1 MGYLPD
7 RGALFG
13 SWLGADSVLLL
24 PAMLLWLAASILPAF
39 IARWSRQHARRVPWG
54 AIDLVAEAARRI
66 GLSSNG
72 LSLPRLLLRTA
83 MLCLVAV
90 AAARPFLPATLWPA
104 SSSSYATKSK
114 GFLSGSIGQKAD
126 ASATRESLVLVPGN
140 RDRCIE
146 LIVADSDGADAG
158 HPGIADRLPA
168 VARAITALAG
178 SDGLTNWDSSKRNA
192 TTVAG
197 TFPTVAAV
205 SISAAAQGLL
215 CGQSR
220 AGTATDLAGEVFIL
234 CDGVIPTTDEA
245 ARLSD
250 AVEHGASLLVLVGPT
265 TLASVDSRQLSQWLE
280 SLVGI
285 SIEGTAMCDGSRIEV
300 DSSLA
305 EAAVAKRGAASGSGS
320 TLAWS
325 PLPGPS
331 VMACAELFE
340 MAGSGR
346 EGKSTAKGRVLARA
360 FPAGR
365 PLLIES
371 QVGRGRV
378 VISGLPLSLPHAVS
392 PSLLTTADAAVTLN
406 AEPWSDLAAWP
417 VFVPLIDRL
426 LDRLLTPANEE
437 PLPHLSEHPDKPLPS
452 QKRSPRNLLDGWPL
466 AAVLLGSA
474 IALALLEQFGVGPPT
489 GRGSLLAQALIFGCL
504 LVMLLAWSGRP
515 EEPLKQQSS
524 VAPEIPDRPRSVAVL
539 VDISPS
545 MATEDIFVDGLPPA
559 TAKTPT
565 GQERLKA
572 ALDALLNENV
582 LPQIAGQREVSISTI
597 GSQLLPLGR
606 LSAEGRLPAITTI
619 PPAVLASRQGDAIV
633 QTITAA
639 TSPLAA
645 VIIASDGAITAGASW
660 SQAARFAA
668 GRSTPII
675 AVPVGAGGTLK
686 ANDDLATAIVS
697 LSFTA
702 ATLPRLCW
710 RGEEVAIVVRATS
723 LSRTT
728 TKIPLAFIARNG
740 RVEAEGWLRLETPD
754 GDDGV
759 AESELVSYRGEI
771 LWTPSTPGPQAMLLV
786 AGHAADASPDTA
798 DCATVFTR
806 VIDDPLRVL
815 LIDAVPRFE
824 FRFLEQLLAGDPH
837 YQVTS
842 CLLEATPAM
851 RSQAPLPTT
860 VAEWNQ
866 FDVVVLGD
874 MLLEGSGLEISNLEG
889 GGEKIAAVM
898 SLRAAAADNGIG
910 VAWSPGHRVR
920 RLSQLGKVSEA
931 SQLSQTSDAANWLPV
946 VPLATDSAAAD
957 LLPRHLRIVPSALES
972 GWFRDARARPLDFKP
987 VVFDL
992 LSPVRLRPTARIL
1005 AVSQVRRPLLEA
1017 SLGGD
1022 FSVEKLQPELPAI
1035 VVDQWGSA
1043 TMLVHLCET
1052 WRWREN
1058 DGQKMYA
1065 DYWRAA
1071 LMRLAET
1078 HMLARL
1084 SPATLELRPLKPRQ
1098 GQSLLIDVSS
1108 TRRGEGPAGWFVEHV
1123 SPQNIRSRFSIH
1135 DKARTV
1141 RLEQVLPGWQTL
1153 RLFAAQADSEPAI
1166 GLDTRP
1172 IESRDFFVS
1181 AAGSLAG
1188 GQLILEQPGSPA
1200 RIGAMQAAAALSGGS
1215 VVTLGQTSSLA
1226 DALIQIDNQR
1236 LKRERASKKLTVAA
1250 KVRQFLSSVTAANL
1264 LLLILVLACGIDW
1277 SLRAAR
1283 EPR

>member
-1 MGYLPD
+1 M
-7 RGALFG
+7 
-13 SWLGADSVLLL
+13 LLL
-24 PAMLLWLAASILPAF
+24 PAMLLWLAAAILPAL
-39 IARWSRQHARRVPWG
+39 IARWSRRHARRVPWG

-90 AAARPFLPATLWPA
+90 AAARPFLPATVWPA
-104 SSSSYATKSK
+104 SSSSYATQAKR
-114 GFLSGSIGQKAD
+114 FLSGSMGQKTD
-126 ASATRESLVLVPGN
+126 ASATRESLVLVPGS
-140 RDRCIE
+140 RHRCIE

-158 HPGIADRLPA
+158 RQGIADRLPA

-178 SDGLTNWDSSKRNA
+178 SDGLTNRDSSKRNA

-205 SISAAAQGLL
+205 SIRVAAQGLF

-220 AGTATDLAGEVFIL
+220 LLGTATDLAGEVFIL
-234 CDGVIPTTDEA
+234 CDGVIPTADEA

-265 TLASVDSRQLSQWLE
+265 TVASVDSRQLSRWLE

-285 SIEGTAMCDGSRIEV
+285 SIEGTATCDGSRIEV

-305 EAAVAKRGAASGSGS
+305 EAAVAQRGAANGSGS
-320 TLAWS
+320 ALAWI

-331 VMACAELFE
+331 VAACAELFE

-346 EGKSTAKGRVLARA
+346 DGKSIAKGRVLAQA

-378 VISGLPLSLPHAVS
+378 VISGLPLSLPHSVS
-392 PSLLTTADAAVTLN
+392 PSLLTTADAAVKLD

-426 LDRLLTPANEE
+426 LDRLLTPADVE
-437 PLPHLSEHPDKPLPS
+437 PLPHLSEHPEKPLPS
-452 QKRSPRNLLDGWPL
+452 RKRSPRNLLDGWPL

-489 GRGSLLAQALIFGCL
+489 GRGSLLAEAIIFGCL

-515 EEPLKQQSS
+515 EEPPQPQAS
-524 VAPEIPDRPRSVAVL
+524 VAPETPDVPRGVAVL
-539 VDISPS
+539 VDVSPS
-545 MATEDIFVDGLPPA
+545 MATQDVFLDGLPSA

-572 ALDALLNENV
+572 AFDALLNENV
-582 LPQIAGQREVSISTI
+582 LPQIAGQREVSIFTV
-597 GSQLLPLGR
+597 GSQFLPLGR
-606 LSAEGRLPAITTI
+606 LSTEGRLPAITTI

-633 QTITAA
+633 QTISAA
-639 TSPLAA
+639 ASPLAA

-686 ANDDLATAIVS
+686 ANDDLATALVS

-710 RGEEVAIVVRATS
+710 RGEEVAILVRATS

-728 TKIPLAFIARNG
+728 KTIPLAFIARNG

-759 AESELVSYRGEI
+759 ADSELVSYRGEI
-771 LWTPSTPGPQAMLLV
+771 LWTPSTPGPQTMLLV
-786 AGHAADASPDTA
+786 AGHAADASPTTA

-824 FRFLEQLLAGDPH
+824 FRFLEQLLAGDPR
-837 YQVTS
+837 YQVTP

-874 MLLEGSGLEISNLEG
+874 TLLEGSGLEDS
-889 GGEKIAAVM
+889 GEKIAAIM
-898 SLRAAAADNGIG
+898 SLRAAAAHDGIG
-910 VAWSPGHRVR
+910 IAWSPGQRVR
-920 RLSQLGKVSEA
+920 RLSQMGQVSEA
-931 SQLSQTSDAANWLPV
+931 SQPSQTSDAANWLPV
-946 VPLATDSAAAD
+946 VPLATDSAAAE
-957 LLPRHLRIVPSALES
+957 LQPRHLRIVPSALES
-972 GWFRDARARPLDFKP
+972 GWFRDARARPLDFEP

-992 LSPVRLRPTARIL
+992 LGPVRLRPTARIL
-1005 AVSQVRRPLLEA
+1005 AVSQARRPLSEA

-1022 FSVEKLQPELPAI
+1022 FSVGKRQPELPAI

-1043 TMLVHLCET
+1043 TVLVHLCET

-1058 DGQKMYA
+1058 DGRKMYA

-1071 LMRLAET
+1071 LMRLART

-1098 GQSLLIDVSS
+1098 GQSLLIDVAS
-1108 TRRGEGPAGWFVEHV
+1108 TRRGEDPAGWLLEHV
-1123 SPQNIRSRFSIH
+1123 SPQNIRSRFSIQ

-1141 RLEQVLPGWQTL
+1141 RLEQLLPGWQTL
-1153 RLFAAQADSEPAI
+1153 HLFVAQAGSEQAI
-1166 GLDTRP
+1166 GPDTQP
-1172 IESRDFFVS
+1172 VESRDFFVS

-1200 RIGAMQAAAALSGGS
+1200 RIEAMQAAAAVSGGS
-1215 VVTLGQTSSLA
+1215 VVTLEQTATLA
-1226 DALIQIDNQR
+1226 DALIQIDKQR
-1236 LKRERASKKLTVAA
+1236 LQRERASKKLTAA
-1250 KVRQFLSSVTAANL
+1250 TKVRQFLSSVTAANL
-1264 LLLILVLACGIDW
+1264 MLLILVLACGIDW